1 RLATELREA
10 FLQHRD
16 GARVFAG
23 TYVIS
28 ENVLRI
34 NNTLI
39 TLIMQSGASA
49 ELASN
54 MSMTL
59 LYFILGCCI
68 EQQAITLIDS
78 E

>member
-1 RLATELREA
+1 
-10 FLQHRD
+10 
-16 GARVFAG
+16 
-23 TYVIS
+23 
-28 ENVLRI
+28 
-34 NNTLI
+34 
-39 TLIMQSGASA
+39 MQSGASA

-78 E
+78 EILMQNDSLLNKLYVINTLKLGK

>member
-1 RLATELREA
+1 ADLKRLATDLREA
-10 FLQHRD
+10 FFLHGD
-16 GARVFAG
+16 GARVFGG

-39 TLIMQSGASA
+39 TLIMQSVASA

-68 EQQAITLIDS
+68 EQQAI
-78 E
+78 